1 MSKLRKVL
9 GNFLI
14 YSNKNFLFL
23 ENFFLFFLRGM
34 TENCTFAA
42 QIFPK
47 RQIVKKD
54 IRNDTDCSKK
64 GWSHCGL

>member
-14 YSNKNFLFL
+14 CSNKNFLFL

-47 RQIVKKD
+47 RQIVKK
-54 IRNDTDCSKK
+54 RYRK
-64 GWSHCGL
+64 